1 MAEKTAR
8 GDVVTEKIEEDPAA
22 RIQRP
27 ALKKKTQLHPGALK
41 MIIQSQ
47 TSSRQKMYCRFIQE
61 SNRKRTKDVTFR
73 PQGFIRQ
80 EDITRRLDHNEIEE
94 RLEKRL

>member
-1 MAEKTAR
+1 M
-8 GDVVTEKIEEDPAA
+8 TEKIEEDPAA

-27 ALKKKTQLHPGALK
+27 ALKKKTQLHRGALK

-47 TSSRQKMYCRFIQE
+47 TSSQQKIYCKFIQE
-61 SNRKRTKDVTFR
+61 SNRKRTKDATFH

-80 EDITRRLDHNEIEE
+80 DIEN
-94 RLEKRL
+94 

>member
-1 MAEKTAR
+1 MAEKTDR
-8 GDVVTEKIEEDPAA
+8 GDVVTEKIKEDPAP

-27 ALKKKTQLHPGALK
+27 ALEKKMQLHRGALK

-47 TSSRQKMYCRFIQE
+47 TSSSQKICMFIQE

-80 EDITRRLDHNEIEE
+80 EDITRRLDDNEIEK

>member
-1 MAEKTAR
+1 MSDLIVKNLNFGQDAQNQ
-8 GDVVTEKIEEDPAA
+8 V
-22 RIQRP
+22 
-27 ALKKKTQLHPGALK
+27 L
-41 MIIQSQ
+41 
-47 TSSRQKMYCRFIQE
+47 YCRFIQE

-80 EDITRRLDHNEIEE
+80 EDITRRLDDNEIEK